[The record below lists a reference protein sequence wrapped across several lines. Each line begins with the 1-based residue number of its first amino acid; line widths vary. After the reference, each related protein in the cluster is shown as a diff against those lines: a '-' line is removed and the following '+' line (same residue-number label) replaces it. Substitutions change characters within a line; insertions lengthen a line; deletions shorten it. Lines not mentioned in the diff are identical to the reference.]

1 MTTLYDKILLI
12 YPELTSDDFSPWTGT
27 IGLQNDSD
35 GRGDYIRA
43 WNHPTLAEP
52 TAEQLAALEVTP

>member
-1 MTTLYDKILLI
+1 MTLYEQITAL
-12 YPELTSDDFSPWTGT
+12 YPELTSNDFTT
-27 IGLQNDSD
+27 VITLQNDSD

>member
-1 MTTLYDKILLI
+1 MTLYEQITAL
-12 YPELTSDDFSPWTGT
+12 YPELISNDFTT
-27 IGLQNDSD
+27 VITLQNDSD